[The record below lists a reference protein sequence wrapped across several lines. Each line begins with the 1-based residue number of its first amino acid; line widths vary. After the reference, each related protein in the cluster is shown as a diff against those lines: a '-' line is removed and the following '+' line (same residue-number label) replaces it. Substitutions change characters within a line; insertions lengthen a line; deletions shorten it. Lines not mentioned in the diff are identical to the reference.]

1 VISDRLDALEYSVGV
16 VKYFFVVA
24 GQVRGM
30 FQQVSMGQLV
40 LENVAVKCVEH
51 FPVDILVYYDVNI
64 IYKIFRL

>member
-1 VISDRLDALEYSVGV
+1 
-16 VKYFFVVA
+16 
-24 GQVRGM
+24 M